1 MRHIAIM
8 LVLLAVMYGCTPCT
22 PRAQEG
28 HQYPRYVGI
37 VTRKEG
43 NTLYV
48 AGTKGRAT
56 IWTLPKSEAS
66 TAAVGDTIAYE
77 ETEFANI
84 TLRKIVSING
94 YAIED

>member
-1 MRHIAIM
+1 MRHIVIM
-8 LVLLAVMYGCTPCT
+8 LALLATLFGCTPKT
-22 PRAQEG
+22 HERSQYAQ
-28 HQYPRYVGI
+28 YTGI

-43 NTLYV
+43 CTLYV
-48 AGTKGRAT
+48 ASTRGKIT

-94 YAIED
+94 YTIEE